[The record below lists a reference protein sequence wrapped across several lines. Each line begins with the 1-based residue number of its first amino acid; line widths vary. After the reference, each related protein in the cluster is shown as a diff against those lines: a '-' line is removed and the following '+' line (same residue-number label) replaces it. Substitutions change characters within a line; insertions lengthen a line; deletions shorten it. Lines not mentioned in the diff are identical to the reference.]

1 MLNFIAEY
9 WIEFA
14 FGLIAAAITFCI
26 RQYYASTAKLKQKDQ
41 EAFKKEII
49 DTINKDIEDQVTR
62 SDNADK
68 KIEGMVQD
76 LTDNVHK
83 LSVTVSSIQEQIVKD
98 DAQALRSGVLS
109 MQGKAFKADCRRL
122 LEKTHEITE
131 EEYEDIVADH
141 ETYHNLGGNHMG
153 DSLFTSVMK
162 KWNAQMEK
170 SVKEEHNGSRNRKT
184 DI

>member
-1 MLNFIAEY
+1 MLNFIAKY

-14 FGLIAAAITFCI
+14 FGLIAAAITFFI

-41 EAFKKEII
+41 EAFKQEII

-76 LTDNVHK
+76 LSDNVNK
-83 LSVTVSSIQEQIVKD
+83 LSDNVTSIQKRMTSDNV
-98 DAQALRSGVLS
+98 QALKSGILS
-109 MQGKAFKADCRRL
+109 MQGKAFKADCREL
-122 LEKTHEITE
+122 LEDGHWITE
-131 EEYEDIVADH
+131 EEYEDIVEDH
-141 ETYHNLGGNHMG
+141 KSYQGLGGNHMG
-153 DSLFTSVMK
+153 DSLFKSVMK
-162 KWNAQMEK
+162 KWNAQMEA
-170 SVKEEHNGSRNRKT
+170 SVKEEHNGSRNSKA